1 MQSNVSNPIN
11 YDISSSVGSALATLN
26 QGYEGVRRMYNPS
39 YGGESQ
45 WENDDAFDNGFEVGD
60 SSDDLTG

>member
-1 MQSNVSNPIN
+1 
-11 YDISSSVGSALATLN
+11 
-26 QGYEGVRRMYNPS
+26 MYNPS

-60 SSDDLTG
+60 SSDDLTGWFTTRLA